1 MRRSR
6 PGLPPD
12 GTLIVDLEILAEAA
26 AALGNAGRR
35 VEDTLAALA
44 AASGDEREPRLR
56 EAARAVHHYFIQR
69 ELRGFRRHDDAI
81 AEYGIPRAVLARL
94 GAS

>member
-1 MRRSR
+1 MPRHR

-12 GTLIVDLEILAEAA
+12 GALVVDLEILAEAA
-26 AALGNAGRR
+26 AALGHAGRR
-35 VEDTLAALA
+35 VEETLAALA
-44 AASGDEREPRLR
+44 AAPEAERETRLR

-81 AEYGIPRAVLARL
+81 REYGIPRAVIVRL